1 MLFDQ
6 APPDTSVYMIAGY
19 SIFAIITVIYLASLF
34 IRARNLR
41 RDLDT
46 LEGLEAEV
54 EPPSPAV
61 APRPGRAKPKPSRAK
76 TAASKPARK
85 RTNRKR

>member
-46 LEGLEAEV
+46 LEGLQAEV
-54 EPPSPAV
+54 ESPAPAV
-61 APRPGRAKPKPSRAK
+61 AARPGRAKPKPSRAK

>member
-34 IRARNLR
+34 VRARNLR

-46 LEGLEAEV
+46 LEGLQAEV
-54 EPPSPAV
+54 EPPAPAV

>member
-54 EPPSPAV
+54 EPPAPAV
-61 APRPGRAKPKPSRAK
+61 APMPARAKPKPSK
-76 TAASKPARK
+76 TKSAPSKASRK